1 MEAGLAIGLGRRPTF
16 STSRYPYST
25 PSKPHPVLPF
35 PQQIYPHGSTDKNP
49 YVTMGSGSLAA
60 MSVFETGYRE
70 DMGEAEAVE
79 LVKEAILAGV
89 FNDLGSGSNVDITVI
104 RKSGEVTVKRG
115 YVTPNEVAPL
125 RAMYPKPSALTVPKG
140 ATAVL
145 SERFEPARK
154 GELIIEDASPM
165 VF

>member
-1 MEAGLAIGLGRRPTF
+1 MHPRILDTDRPTDHL
-16 STSRYPYST
+16 
-25 PSKPHPVLPF
+25 PSPCPHT
-35 PQQIYPHGSTDKNP
+35 QIYPHGSTDKNP

-70 DMGEAEAVE
+70 DMSEAEAVE

-104 RKSGEVTVKRG
+104 RKGGEVTVKRG
-115 YVTPNEVAPL
+115 YVTPNDVAPF
-125 RAMYPKPSALTVPKG
+125 RAAYPRPSALTVPKG

-145 SERFEPARK
+145 SSRFEPARK

>member
-1 MEAGLAIGLGRRPTF
+1 
-16 STSRYPYST
+16 
-25 PSKPHPVLPF
+25 
-35 PQQIYPHGSTDKNP
+35 
-49 YVTMGSGSLAA
+49 MGSGSLAA

-70 DMGEAEAVE
+70 DMSEAEAVE

-104 RKSGEVTVKRG
+104 RKGGEVTVKRG
-115 YVTPNEVAPL
+115 YVTPNDVAPF
-125 RAMYPKPSALTVPKG
+125 RAAYPRPSALTVPKG

-145 SERFEPARK
+145 SSRFEPARK